1 LLVKYFHNN
10 TISLY
15 IVLAIVSLV
24 LWASTYFFAVPIS
37 LHKSPL
43 LSTINQWFRFPIIS
57 GVVAFIL
64 VICTAFFINLV
75 CQREEAVDDK
85 LNKLPGL
92 LYVIGL
98 FSVSSFSHLHEVICI
113 NLALIIALSVLW
125 STYRKEEQFSK
136 AYNISL
142 LFGVITLFYL
152 PGAIYLIGLII
163 CVAIIKP
170 LQIKEIIISVFGF
183 ITPLYFK
190 EGLFFIVNKSS
201 KNWLAS
207 FHFENVKTFSFAN
220 LRLADAG
227 IHAFLFFGITLLLSA
242 WLFITFQTGIK
253 VKTLKVRNTLL
264 CLLLMHFIFSG
275 IVLNQLEVML
285 GLCILPLSILAGDL
299 ISSLKNLKAA
309 NALLLILF
317 INAFLYLLHLY
328 GFLIYN

>member
-1 LLVKYFHNN
+1 MLVKYFHNN
-10 TISLY
+10 ALTLY
-15 IVLAIVSLV
+15 IVLAFVSLV
-24 LWASTYFFAVPIS
+24 LWASTFFFAIPLN

-43 LSTINQWFRFPIIS
+43 LATINQWLHLPILS
-57 GVVAFIL
+57 GVVAFVL
-64 VICTAFFINLV
+64 VICTAFYINLV

-92 LYVIGL
+92 LYVICL
-98 FSVSSFSHLHEVICI
+98 FSISNFSQLHEVICI
-113 NLALIIALSVLW
+113 NLAIIVALSILW

-136 AYNISL
+136 TYNVSL

-163 CVAIIKP
+163 CMAIIKP

-190 EGLFFIVNKSS
+190 EGLFFIINRSS

-207 FHFENVKTFSFAN
+207 FQFEKVKTFSFSN
-220 LRLADAG
+220 LRLTDVG
-227 IHAFLFFGITLLLSA
+227 IHAFLFFGITLLLST
-242 WLFITFQTGIK
+242 WLFVTFQKGIK

-264 CLLLMHFIFSG
+264 CLLFLHFIFSG
-275 IVLNQLEVML
+275 VILNQLEVML
-285 GLCILPLSILAGDL
+285 GLCILPLSILSGDL
-299 ISSLKNLKAA
+299 ISSLKNLKLAS
-309 NALLLILF
+309 ALLLLLF
-317 INAFLYLLHLY
+317 INALLYLLHLY